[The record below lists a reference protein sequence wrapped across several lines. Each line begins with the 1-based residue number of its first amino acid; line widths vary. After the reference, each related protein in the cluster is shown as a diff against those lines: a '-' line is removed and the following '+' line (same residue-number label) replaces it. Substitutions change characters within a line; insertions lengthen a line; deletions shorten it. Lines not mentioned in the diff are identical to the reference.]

1 MSDNLARRGWPHQ
14 TYCSLCHGPL
24 ESGLHL
30 CLQCPFAQEVCNQ
43 ILNWEGL
50 TMPQQA
56 NPSNFDSISEWW
68 ESAASHISRD
78 RSREFNGSVIYTMWN
93 IWKERNRRIF
103 EHNSLSVRQMAGKI
117 KESLSLF
124 RSAAIH

>member
-1 MSDNLARRGWPHQ
+1 
-14 TYCSLCHGPL
+14 
-24 ESGLHL
+24 
-30 CLQCPFAQEVCNQ
+30 
-43 ILNWEGL
+43 
-50 TMPQQA
+50 MPQQA

-68 ESAASHISRD
+68 ESAASHITRD
-78 RSREFNGSVIYTMWN
+78 RSREFNGNVIYTMWN

-103 EHNSLSVRQMAGKI
+103 EHNSLLVMQVAGKI